1 VAEVLTGTQ
10 REQTAEPSRRA
21 WPGWLRR
28 WAVERLDLDKLGI
41 DFVLPGG
48 TRLASANGRPL
59 ATVRVLHAVDL
70 FRMLWDPEDTF
81 AEGYTTG
88 RIEVDGDLE
97 RLLERIYTV
106 SRNRPSPEWYTA
118 QGLLEGTRGRAR
130 ASVRRHYDLGNDFYA
145 RWLDRDMVYTCA
157 YFPRADVTLEQAQV
171 AKLDL
176 VCRKLRLTPG
186 ETVYEAGCG
195 WGALALHMARNYGV
209 TVRAFN
215 ISHEQILF
223 ARERAAREG
232 ISNVE
237 FVEDDYRAITGHC
250 DAFVSVGML
259 EHVGTRHY
267 ESLGQVIDRTL
278 GPDGRGLL
286 HFIGRNQ
293 PRQLN
298 RWIRRHIFPDA
309 YAPTLDEV
317 CAGVL
322 QPANFSVLDVENLR
336 LHYALTLRHWRERF
350 EQHEPAVRE
359 QYGAEFVR
367 MWRMYLA
374 GSEASF
380 VTGSVQLFQI
390 LFARGETNR
399 VHWTRDWLTGGASA

>member
-97 RLLERIYTV
+97 GLLERIYTV
-106 SRNRPSPEWYTA
+106 SRNRRSPEWYTA

-157 YFPRADVTLEQAQV
+157 YFPRADLTLEQAQV

-186 ETVYEAGCG
+186 ETVFEAGCG

-317 CAGVL
+317 CGGVL
-322 QPANFSVLDVENLR
+322 RPANFSVLDVENLR
-336 LHYALTLRHWRERF
+336 LHYALTLRHWRQRF

-367 MWRMYLA
+367 TWRMYLA

-380 VTGSVQLFQI
+380 VSGSVQLFQI

-399 VHWTRDWLTGGASA
+399 VHWTRDWLTGGKSA

>member
-1 VAEVLTGTQ
+1 
-10 REQTAEPSRRA
+10 
-21 WPGWLRR
+21 
-28 WAVERLDLDKLGI
+28 
-41 DFVLPGG
+41 
-48 TRLASANGRPL
+48 
-59 ATVRVLHAVDL
+59 
-70 FRMLWDPEDTF
+70 
-81 AEGYTTG
+81 
-88 RIEVDGDLE
+88 
-97 RLLERIYTV
+97 
-106 SRNRPSPEWYTA
+106 
-118 QGLLEGTRGRAR
+118 
-130 ASVRRHYDLGNDFYA
+130 
-145 RWLDRDMVYTCA
+145 
-157 YFPRADVTLEQAQV
+157 
-171 AKLDL
+171 
-176 VCRKLRLTPG
+176 
-186 ETVYEAGCG
+186 
-195 WGALALHMARNYGV
+195 MARNYGV

-322 QPANFSVLDVENLR
+322 RPANFSVLDVENLR

-367 MWRMYLA
+367 TWRMYLA

-380 VTGSVQLFQI
+380 VSGSVQLFQI

-399 VHWTRDWLTGGASA
+399 VHWTRDWLMDGASA

>member
-1 VAEVLTGTQ
+1 MAEVLTGTQ

-28 WAVERLDLDKLGI
+28 WAVERFDLDKLGI

-97 RLLERIYTV
+97 GLLERIYTV
-106 SRNRPSPEWYTA
+106 SRNRRSPEWYTA

-157 YFPRADVTLEQAQV
+157 YFPRADLTLEQAQV

-186 ETVYEAGCG
+186 ETVFEAGCG

-322 QPANFSVLDVENLR
+322 RPANFSVLDVENLR

-367 MWRMYLA
+367 TWRMYLA

-380 VTGSVQLFQI
+380 VSGSVQLFQI

-399 VHWTRDWLTGGASA
+399 VHWTRDWLTDGASA

>member
-1 VAEVLTGTQ
+1 VAEVLTGTE
-10 REQTAEPSRRA
+10 REQTAEPSRRE

-48 TRLASANGRPL
+48 TRLASANGHPL
-59 ATVRVLHAVDL
+59 ATVRVLHALDL

-81 AEGYTTG
+81 AEGYTAG
-88 RIEVDGDLE
+88 RVEVDGDLE
-97 RLLERIYTV
+97 GLLERIYTV
-106 SRNRPSPEWYTA
+106 SRNRRSPEWYTA
-118 QGLLEGTRGRAR
+118 QGLLEGTRDRAR
-130 ASVRRHYDLGNDFYA
+130 ASVRRHYDLGNDFYS

-157 YFPRADVTLEQAQV
+157 YFPRADATLEEAQV

-186 ETVYEAGCG
+186 EIVVEAGCG

-232 ISNVE
+232 VSNVE
-237 FVEDDYRAITGHC
+237 FVEDDYRAISGHC

-267 ESLGQVIDRTL
+267 EDLGRVMDRTL
-278 GPDGRGLL
+278 GADGRGLL

-322 QPANFSVLDVENLR
+322 RPANFSVLDVENLR

-350 EQHEPAVRE
+350 EKHEPAVRE

-367 MWRMYLA
+367 TWRMYLA

-380 VTGSVQLFQI
+380 VSGSVQLFQI

-399 VHWTRDWLTGGASA
+399 VHWTRDWLTGGKSA

>member
-1 VAEVLTGTQ
+1 MAEVLTGTQ

-48 TRLASANGRPL
+48 TRLASATGRPL

-97 RLLERIYTV
+97 GLLERIYTV
-106 SRNRPSPEWYTA
+106 SRNRRSPEWYTA

-157 YFPRADVTLEQAQV
+157 YFPRADLTLEQAQV

-186 ETVYEAGCG
+186 ETVFEAGCG

-322 QPANFSVLDVENLR
+322 RPANLSVLDVENLR

-367 MWRMYLA
+367 TWRMYLA

-380 VTGSVQLFQI
+380 VSGSVQLFQI

-399 VHWTRDWLTGGASA
+399 VHWTRDWLTDGTSA

>member
-1 VAEVLTGTQ
+1 MAEVLTGTQ

-48 TRLASANGRPL
+48 TRLASAKGRPL

-97 RLLERIYTV
+97 GLLERIYTV
-106 SRNRPSPEWYTA
+106 SRNRRSPEWYTA

-157 YFPRADVTLEQAQV
+157 YFPRADLTLEQAQV

-186 ETVYEAGCG
+186 ETVVEAGCG

-350 EQHEPAVRE
+350 ERHEPAVRE

-380 VTGSVQLFQI
+380 VSGSVQLFQV

>member
-1 VAEVLTGTQ
+1 MAEVLTGTQ

-97 RLLERIYTV
+97 GLLERIYSV
-106 SRNRPSPEWYTA
+106 SRNRRSPEWYTA

-157 YFPRADVTLEQAQV
+157 YFPRADLTLEQAQV

-186 ETVYEAGCG
+186 ETVFEAGCG

-237 FVEDDYRAITGHC
+237 FVEDDYRAISGHC

-267 ESLGQVIDRTL
+267 EALGRVMDRTL

-322 QPANFSVLDVENLR
+322 RPANFSVLDVENLR

-350 EQHEPAVRE
+350 EKHEPAVRE

-367 MWRMYLA
+367 TWRMYLA

-380 VTGSVQLFQI
+380 VSGSVQLFQI

-399 VHWTRDWLTGGASA
+399 VHWTRDWLTGGKSA

>member
-1 VAEVLTGTQ
+1 MAEVLTGTQ
-10 REQTAEPSRRA
+10 REQTAEPARRA

-28 WAVERLDLDKLGI
+28 WAIERLDLDKLGI

-97 RLLERIYTV
+97 GLLERIYTV
-106 SRNRPSPEWYTA
+106 SRNRRSPEWYTA
-118 QGLLEGTRGRAR
+118 QGLREGTRGRAR

-157 YFPRADVTLEQAQV
+157 YFPRADLTLEQAQV

-186 ETVYEAGCG
+186 ETVFEAGCG

-250 DAFVSVGML
+250 DAFVSIGML

-322 QPANFSVLDVENLR
+322 RPANFSVLDVENLR

-380 VTGSVQLFQI
+380 VSGSVQLFQI

-399 VHWTRDWLTGGASA
+399 VHWTRDWLTGGAST

>member
-10 REQTAEPSRRA
+10 REQTAEPSRRT

-28 WAVERLDLDKLGI
+28 WAVERLDLGKLGI
-41 DFVLPGG
+41 DFILPGG
-48 TRLASANGRPL
+48 TRLATANGRPL

-97 RLLERIYTV
+97 GLLERIYTV

-157 YFPRADVTLEQAQV
+157 YFPRADLTLEQAQV

-176 VCRKLRLTPG
+176 VCRKLRLSPG
-186 ETVYEAGCG
+186 ETVFEAGCG

-322 QPANFSVLDVENLR
+322 RPANFSVLDVENLR

-350 EQHEPAVRE
+350 ERHEPAVRE

-380 VTGSVQLFQI
+380 VSGSVQLFQI

-399 VHWTRDWLTGGASA
+399 VHWTRDWLVGGAST

>member
-1 VAEVLTGTQ
+1 MAEVLTRTE
-10 REQTAEPSRRA
+10 REQAVEPSRRG

-28 WAVERLDLDKLGI
+28 WAVARLDLDKLGI

-59 ATVRVLHAVDL
+59 ATVRVLHALDL

-88 RIEVDGDLE
+88 RVEVEGDLE
-97 RLLERIYTV
+97 GLLERIYTV
-106 SRNRPSPEWYTA
+106 SRNRRSPEWYTA
-118 QGLLEGTRGRAR
+118 QGLLEGTRGRAQ

-157 YFPRADVTLEQAQV
+157 YFTRADATLEEAQV

-176 VCRKLRLTPG
+176 VCRKLGLTPG
-186 ETVYEAGCG
+186 ETVFEAGCG

-237 FVEDDYRAITGHC
+237 FVEDDYRAISGHC

-259 EHVGTRHY
+259 EHVGMRHY
-267 ESLGQVIDRTL
+267 ESLGQVMDRTL

-322 QPANFSVLDVENLR
+322 RPANFSVLDVENLR

-350 EQHEPAVRE
+350 ERHEPAVRE

-380 VTGSVQLFQI
+380 VSGSVQLFQI

-399 VHWTRDWLTGGASA
+399 VHWTRDWLTGGKSA

>member
-1 VAEVLTGTQ
+1 VAEVLTGTE
-10 REQTAEPSRRA
+10 REQAAEPSRRA

-28 WAVERLDLDKLGI
+28 WAVARLDLDKLGI

-48 TRLASANGRPL
+48 RRLASANGRPL
-59 ATVRVLHAVDL
+59 ATVRVLHALDL

-88 RIEVDGDLE
+88 RVEVEGDLE
-97 RLLERIYTV
+97 ELLERIYTV
-106 SRNRPSPEWYTA
+106 SRNRRSPEWYTA
-118 QGLLEGTRGRAR
+118 QGLLEGTRGRAQ

-157 YFPRADVTLEQAQV
+157 YFPRADATLEEAQV

-186 ETVYEAGCG
+186 ETVFEAGCG

-237 FVEDDYRAITGHC
+237 FVEDDYRAISGHC

-267 ESLGQVIDRTL
+267 EALGQVIDRTL

-322 QPANFSVLDVENLR
+322 RPANFSVLDVENLR
-336 LHYALTLRHWRERF
+336 LHYALTLHHWRERF
-350 EQHEPAVRE
+350 ERHAPAVRE

-380 VTGSVQLFQI
+380 VSGSVQLFQI

-399 VHWTRDWLTGGASA
+399 VHWTRDWLRGGKSA

>member
-97 RLLERIYTV
+97 GLLERIYSV
-106 SRNRPSPEWYTA
+106 SRNRRSPEWYTA

-157 YFPRADVTLEQAQV
+157 YFPRADLTLEQAQV

-186 ETVYEAGCG
+186 ETVFEAGCG

-232 ISNVE
+232 LSNVE

-322 QPANFSVLDVENLR
+322 RPANFSVLDVENLR

-367 MWRMYLA
+367 TWRMYLA

-380 VTGSVQLFQI
+380 VSGSVQLFQI

-399 VHWTRDWLTGGASA
+399 VHWTRDWLTGGKSA

>member
-97 RLLERIYTV
+97 GLLERIYTV
-106 SRNRPSPEWYTA
+106 SRNRRSPEWYTA

-157 YFPRADVTLEQAQV
+157 YFPRADLTLEQAQV

-186 ETVYEAGCG
+186 ETVFEAGCG

-322 QPANFSVLDVENLR
+322 RPANFSVLDVENLR
-336 LHYALTLRHWRERF
+336 LHYALTLRHWRQRF

-367 MWRMYLA
+367 TWRMYLA

-380 VTGSVQLFQI
+380 VSGSVQLFQI

-399 VHWTRDWLTGGASA
+399 VHWTRDWLTDGASA

>member
-97 RLLERIYTV
+97 GLLERIYSV
-106 SRNRPSPEWYTA
+106 SRNRRSPEWYTA

-157 YFPRADVTLEQAQV
+157 YFPRADLTLEQAQV

-186 ETVYEAGCG
+186 ETVFEAGCG

-232 ISNVE
+232 LSNVE

-322 QPANFSVLDVENLR
+322 RPANFSVLDVENLR

-367 MWRMYLA
+367 TWRMYLA

-380 VTGSVQLFQI
+380 VSGSVQLFQI

-399 VHWTRDWLTGGASA
+399 VHWTRDWLMDGASA

>member
-10 REQTAEPSRRA
+10 REQTAEPSRRE

-48 TRLASANGRPL
+48 TRLASASGRPL
-59 ATVRVLHAVDL
+59 ATVRVLYALDL

-88 RIEVDGDLE
+88 RVEVEGDLE
-97 RLLERIYTV
+97 GLLERIYTV
-106 SRNRPSPEWYTA
+106 SRNRRSPEWYTA
-118 QGLLEGTRGRAR
+118 QGLLEGSRDRAR

-145 RWLDRDMVYTCA
+145 RWLDRDMIYTCA
-157 YFPRADVTLEQAQV
+157 YFPRADATLEEAQI

-186 ETVYEAGCG
+186 EIVFEAGCG
-195 WGALALHMARNYGV
+195 WGALALYMARNYGV

-237 FVEDDYRAITGHC
+237 FVEDDYRAISGHC

-259 EHVGTRHY
+259 EHVGLADY
-267 ESLGQVIDRTL
+267 ETFGGVIDRSLT
-278 GPDGRGLL
+278 PNGRGLL
-286 HFIGRNQ
+286 HFIGRNK
-293 PRQLN
+293 PGALN
-298 RWIRRHIFPDA
+298 PWIRKRIFPGA
-309 YAPTLDEV
+309 YPPTLPEV
-317 CAGVL
+317 FERVL
-322 QPANFSVLDVENLR
+322 EPQDLSVLDVENLR
-336 LHYALTLRHWRERF
+336 LHYAKTLEHWRRRF
-350 EQHEPAVRE
+350 D
-359 QYGAEFVR
+359 GASPEVAAMFDENFVR
-367 MWRMYLA
+367 AWQLYLA
-374 GSEASF
+374 GSQAAF
-380 VTGSVQLFQI
+380 TTGYMQLFQVV
-390 LFARGETNR
+390 FARGSSNNIP
-399 VHWTRDWLTGGASA
+399 WTRVSGHV

>member
-1 VAEVLTGTQ
+1 MAEVLTGTQ
-10 REQTAEPSRRA
+10 REQTAEPARRA

-28 WAVERLDLDKLGI
+28 WAIERLDLDKLGI

-97 RLLERIYTV
+97 GLLERIYTV
-106 SRNRPSPEWYTA
+106 SRNRRSPEWYTA
-118 QGLLEGTRGRAR
+118 QGLREGTRGRAR

-157 YFPRADVTLEQAQV
+157 YFPRADLTLEQAQV

-186 ETVYEAGCG
+186 ETVFEAGCG

-250 DAFVSVGML
+250 DAFVSIGML

-322 QPANFSVLDVENLR
+322 RPANFSVLDVENLR

-380 VTGSVQLFQI
+380 VSGSVQLFQI

-399 VHWTRDWLTGGASA
+399 VHWIRDWLTGGAST

>member
-1 VAEVLTGTQ
+1 VAEVLIGTD
-10 REQTAEPSRRA
+10 REQTDSHSRRG
-21 WPGWLRR
+21 WPGWMRR

-48 TRLASANGRPL
+48 TRLAATGGRPL

-70 FRMLWDPEDTF
+70 LWLLWDPEDAF

-97 RLLERIYTV
+97 ALLERIYTV
-106 SRNRPSPEWYTA
+106 SRDRQSPEWHSA
-118 QGLLEGTRGRAR
+118 QGVLEGTRRRAR

-157 YFPRADVTLEQAQV
+157 YFPRADATLEEAQV

-176 VCRKLRLTPG
+176 VCRKLHLKPG
-186 ETVYEAGCG
+186 ETVFEAGCG
-195 WGALALHMARNYGV
+195 WGALALYMARHYGV
-209 TVRAFN
+209 KVRAFN
-215 ISHEQILF
+215 ISHQQIAF
-223 ARERAAREG
+223 ARERAERERV
-232 ISNVE
+232 SDVE
-237 FVEDDYRAITGHC
+237 FIEDDYRAISGQC

-267 ESLGQVIDRTL
+267 QSLGEVMHRTL
-278 GPDGRGLL
+278 DPNGRGLL

-309 YAPTLDEV
+309 YPPTLDEV
-317 CAGVL
+317 CIGVL
-322 QPANFSVLDVENLR
+322 RPSNFSVLDVENLR

-350 EQHEPAVRE
+350 ERHEAAVRE
-359 QYGAEFVR
+359 QFGAEFVR

-380 VTGSVQLFQI
+380 TSGSVQLFQI
-390 LFARGETNR
+390 LFARGETNH
-399 VHWTRDWLTGGASA
+399 VPWTRDWLTTEASS

>member
-1 VAEVLTGTQ
+1 M
-10 REQTAEPSRRA
+10 
-21 WPGWLRR
+21 
-28 WAVERLDLDKLGI
+28 I
-41 DFVLPGG
+41 
-48 TRLASANGRPL
+48 
-59 ATVRVLHAVDL
+59 
-70 FRMLWDPEDTF
+70 
-81 AEGYTTG
+81 
-88 RIEVDGDLE
+88 
-97 RLLERIYTV
+97 
-106 SRNRPSPEWYTA
+106 
-118 QGLLEGTRGRAR
+118 
-130 ASVRRHYDLGNDFYA
+130 
-145 RWLDRDMVYTCA
+145 YTCA
-157 YFPRADVTLEQAQV
+157 YFPRADATLEEAQI

-186 ETVYEAGCG
+186 EIVFEAGCG

-237 FVEDDYRAITGHC
+237 FVEDDYRAISGHC

-267 ESLGQVIDRTL
+267 EALGRVMDRTL

-322 QPANFSVLDVENLR
+322 RPANFSVLDVENLR

-350 EQHEPAVRE
+350 EKHEPAVRE

-367 MWRMYLA
+367 TWRMYLA

-380 VTGSVQLFQI
+380 VSGSVQLFQI

-399 VHWTRDWLTGGASA
+399 VHWTRDWLTGGKSA

>member
-97 RLLERIYTV
+97 GLLERIYSV
-106 SRNRPSPEWYTA
+106 SRNRRSPEWYTA

-157 YFPRADVTLEQAQV
+157 YFPRADLTLEQAQV

-186 ETVYEAGCG
+186 ETVFEAGCG

-322 QPANFSVLDVENLR
+322 RPANFSVLDVENLR

-367 MWRMYLA
+367 TWRMYLA

-380 VTGSVQLFQI
+380 VSGSVQLFQI

-399 VHWTRDWLTGGASA
+399 VHWTRDWLMDGASA